1 MAPTAVDK
9 MSSLCRVRFVKVDWI
24 FNTDEM
30 YRVEIHRNGPIIST
44 KFKGCKNAI
53 AIVTKVQIR
62 NWKRNTQSGNQTH
75 NL

>member
-30 YRVEIHRNGPIIST
+30 YRVEIST
-44 KFKGCKNAI
+44 KFKGCKTAI

>member
-9 MSSLCRVRFVKVDWI
+9 MSSLCTVRFVKVDWI

-30 YRVEIHRNGPIIST
+30 YRVEIHRNGPIISA
-44 KFKGCKNAI
+44 KFKGCKN

-62 NWKRNTQSGNQTH
+62 NWKRNTQIGNQTH